1 MKCREIL
8 SAGRLACTLV
18 VTKTAAQEAARSLFS
33 RLTFIEADDVAIS
46 GAFCGFSAT
55 VTVNGE
61 QRPLAE
67 SFDLVIDLRPE
78 PLFAGRRLPIGYYA
92 PGANP
97 EDIDQ
102 VLAELPEMRGRFK
115 KPHFTAFVESRCF
128 HGRSRTLDCRRCV
141 DVCQFGAIR
150 SENGKISVNHYLC
163 QGCGGCVLVC
173 PADAMEQVHPPREEL
188 LNILQRR
195 LSLSDESAAF
205 PTTLVISDGGTAAA
219 EELSHQ
225 KRTGDNRIVSVE
237 VEEIGHVGLETI
249 LFALSHGANDVVVA
263 SGSENP
269 QGVTD
274 AVAWQAEM
282 ARAILK
288 GLDIEEDKCRFVV
301 TAAESPP
308 DEEASRTESIEEQMQ
323 VTSSPDREYSAG
335 QERRA
340 LIRLAAQHLF
350 HTSRTLRTW
359 LPLPVGSPFG
369 AVTVDSGA
377 CTLCMACVAACPSG
391 ALAAGGDVPRLL
403 FVESRCH
410 QCGLCGE
417 TCPERAVQLIPRMM
431 CDAEQ
436 IETQVVLCETEVS
449 RCLKCNAPFAS
460 RQMVNR
466 MTEKLKS
473 HWMYANERQL
483 QRLKMCRVCR
493 TRDALASEDMRL
505 WNR

>member
-1 MKCREIL
+1 
-8 SAGRLACTLV
+8 
-18 VTKTAAQEAARSLFS
+18 
-33 RLTFIEADDVAIS
+33 
-46 GAFCGFSAT
+46 
-55 VTVNGE
+55 
-61 QRPLAE
+61 
-67 SFDLVIDLRPE
+67 
-78 PLFAGRRLPIGYYA
+78 
-92 PGANP
+92 
-97 EDIDQ
+97 
-102 VLAELPEMRGRFK
+102 
-115 KPHFTAFVESRCF
+115 
-128 HGRSRTLDCRRCV
+128 
-141 DVCQFGAIR
+141 
-150 SENGKISVNHYLC
+150 
-163 QGCGGCVLVC
+163 
-173 PADAMEQVHPPREEL
+173 
-188 LNILQRR
+188 
-195 LSLSDESAAF
+195 
-205 PTTLVISDGGTAAA
+205 
-219 EELSHQ
+219 
-225 KRTGDNRIVSVE
+225 

-249 LFALSHGANDVVVA
+249 LFALSRGANDVVVA
-263 SGSENP
+263 SRSENP

-288 GLDIEEDKCRFVV
+288 GLDVEEDKCRFVV
-301 TAAESPP
+301 TAGESPP
-308 DEEASRTESIEEQMQ
+308 DEEVSRTESTEEQMQ
-323 VTSSPDREYSAG
+323 VSSYPDRKYSAG

-340 LIRLAAQHLF
+340 LIHLAAQHLF
-350 HTSRTLRTW
+350 HTSGTLRTW

-410 QCGLCGE
+410 QCGLCEE

-436 IETQVVLCETEVS
+436 IETPVVLCETEMS
-449 RCLKCNAPFAS
+449 RCVKCNAPFAPKA
-460 RQMVNR
+460 MVNR

-493 TRDALASEDMRL
+493 TRDALMSEDMKS